1 MDNIKYVVTA
11 TVGESWR
18 DNVLIFK
25 FNTITSA
32 GTIVETILKNL
43 DPASSK
49 IDFKITVEADKPEE
63 EEKENEGDD

>member
-1 MDNIKYVVTA
+1 MNNIKYVVTA

-49 IDFKITVEADKPEE
+49 IDFKITVEEDKPEE
-63 EEKENEGDD
+63 EEKEEEGDD

>member
-43 DPASSK
+43 DPTSSK
-49 IDFKITVEADKPEE
+49 IDFKITVEKDKPEE
-63 EEKENEGDD
+63 EEQEDEGDD

>member
-63 EEKENEGDD
+63 EEQEDEGDD